1 MGFGIFSAHGLGF
14 GVQSQDEEIQLR
26 STVQGENPGSDDATT
41 HLDQLRT
48 DVGTLRTTVGFRVV
62 RNSHTRS
69 SDHGKNGSQSEAL
82 FSSLIHEKPICQHE
96 GSL

>member
-1 MGFGIFSAHGLGF
+1 MAWDS
-14 GVQSQDEEIQLR
+14 
-26 STVQGENPGSDDATT
+26 GSS
-41 HLDQLRT
+41 LKMRKSNYDQLRT
-48 DVGTLRTTVGFRVV
+48 DVGSLVRTTRTTVGFRVRVV

-69 SDHGKNGSQSEAL
+69 SDHGKNGSRSEAL